1 LYDYVEKV
9 LRLSGTRVN
18 FTDGSDLREP
28 DRELEEL
35 YSIIDQGD
43 FIRVKITKTNGTV
56 KSMWG
61 RLWNANK
68 ASKDDIL
75 AALEAGDFTEVT
87 VKLKTRRLIKFRNT
101 KTGRR

>member
-1 LYDYVEKV
+1 
-9 LRLSGTRVN
+9 
-18 FTDGSDLREP
+18 
-28 DRELEEL
+28 
-35 YSIIDQGD
+35 
-43 FIRVKITKTNGTV
+43 
-56 KSMWG
+56 MWG